1 MKREAIMSKKHKKT
15 EKAQNEFILSL
26 TTAIGDLETRLQACE
41 QMEATLQAQ
50 CNELRR
56 KNEELRERVEF
67 LDIENQTLAMIVEK
81 RFNKIAEGA
90 TSVLNLVTKNL
101 EPRNKEKR

>member
-1 MKREAIMSKKHKKT
+1 MSKKHKK
-15 EKAQNEFILSL
+15 EFILSL
-26 TTAIGDLETRLQACE
+26 TTAMGELETRLQACE

-50 CNELRR
+50 CNELRA
-56 KNEELRERVEF
+56 KNEKLRERVDF

-101 EPRNKEKR
+101 EPR

>member
-1 MKREAIMSKKHKKT
+1 MSKKHKKT
-15 EKAQNEFILSL
+15 ETAQAEYILSL
-26 TTAIGDLETRLQACE
+26 TTAMGELETRLQACE

-50 CNELRR
+50 CNELRA
-56 KNEELRERVEF
+56 KNEKLRERVEF

-81 RFNKIAEGA
+81 RFNKLAEGA

-101 EPRNKEKR
+101 EPR

>member
-1 MKREAIMSKKHKKT
+1 
-15 EKAQNEFILSL
+15 
-26 TTAIGDLETRLQACE
+26 
-41 QMEATLQAQ
+41 MEATLQAQ
-50 CNELRR
+50 CNGLRA

-101 EPRNKEKR
+101 EPRNKGKR

>member
-1 MKREAIMSKKHKKT
+1 MSKKHKKT
-15 EKAQNEFILSL
+15 EMAQTEFILLL
-26 TTAIGDLETRLQACE
+26 TTAIDDLETRLQACE

-50 CNELRR
+50 CNELRA
-56 KNEELRERVEF
+56 KNEKLRERVEF

-90 TSVLNLVTKNL
+90 TSALNLVTKNL
-101 EPRNKEKR
+101 EPR

>member
-1 MKREAIMSKKHKKT
+1 MSKKHKKT
-15 EKAQNEFILSL
+15 KTAQAEFILSL
-26 TTAIGDLETRLQACE
+26 TTAIGELETRLQACE

-50 CNELRR
+50 CNELRA
-56 KNEELRERVEF
+56 KNEKLRERLEF

-90 TSVLNLVTKNL
+90 TSALNLVTKNL
-101 EPRNKEKR
+101 EPR

>member
-1 MKREAIMSKKHKKT
+1 MSKKHKKT
-15 EKAQNEFILSL
+15 EMAQAEYILSL
-26 TTAIGDLETRLQACE
+26 TTAMGELETRLQACE

-50 CNELRR
+50 CNELRA
-56 KNEELRERVEF
+56 KNEKLRERIEF

-81 RFNKIAEGA
+81 RFNKLAEGA

-101 EPRNKEKR
+101 EPR